1 VKFLGTAIMISLV
14 NKKIVLGVTGSIAT
28 YKAPMLVRE
37 LIRRGAEVHCIMTP
51 AAENFVTSMVLSN
64 LSRNPVAMDMFST
77 DVQNSGAWHIHLAR
91 ECDAMLIAP
100 CSASTLGKIA
110 HGICDNALVT
120 VATALPENIPLVI
133 APAMDTNMWINPV
146 TQENCDKLENLLGA
160 YIIPPDDGDL
170 ASGLVGPGR
179 FPEIDVVI
187 DYLIKALEEPII
199 NDYELSNIQS
209 EELTESVFQ
218 PRRLFKNEYEIE
230 RADMN
235 DSLAGRRVLVTAGPT
250 HEKID
255 DIRYIANY
263 SSGKMGFALADEAYR
278 RGAEVILIAGPV
290 DLVSS
295 SGIKRIDV
303 TSAEEMFEAA
313 VKMNDNID
321 IAIHAAAVA
330 DFTPV
335 NSVIGK
341 IKKTKSGDGMKLEL
355 TQTRDILAEFG
366 RSKSDKQVLVG
377 FALESTNEKE
387 YGKEKLINKN
397 CDLMIVNSSSK
408 PQSGFGGDFNT
419 ISILEKSGREFD
431 YKPMTKAECA
441 KVIYDKIIDI
451 IE

>member
-1 VKFLGTAIMISLV
+1 MISLV

-37 LIRRGAEVHCIMTP
+37 LIRRGADVHCVMTP
-51 AAENFVTSMVLSN
+51 SAENFVTSMVLSN
-64 LSRNPVAMDMFST
+64 LSHNPVAMDMFSK

-100 CSASTLGKIA
+100 CSAATLGKIA

-120 VATALPENIPLVI
+120 VATALPENTPLVI
-133 APAMDTNMWINPV
+133 APAMDTNMWLNPV

-160 YIIPPDDGDL
+160 YIIPPDEGDL

-187 DYLIKALEEPII
+187 DFLLKALEEPVI

-209 EELTESVFQ
+209 EGITESVFQ
-218 PRRLFKNEYEIE
+218 THRLHKSEYEIE
-230 RADMN
+230 RSDMN
-235 DSLAGRRVLVTAGPT
+235 DSLAGRRVLITAGPT

-290 DLVSS
+290 DLISS
-295 SGIKRIDV
+295 EGIKRIDV
-303 TSAEEMFEAA
+303 VSAEEMFDAA
-313 VKMNDNID
+313 VKMNEHID

-341 IKKTKSGDGMKLEL
+341 IKKTKSGDGLKLEL

-366 RSKSDKQVLVG
+366 RNKSEKQILIG

-387 YGKEKLINKN
+387 YGREKLINKN

-419 ISILEKSGREFD
+419 ITILEKSGREFD

-441 KVIYDKIIDI
+441 KVIYDKIIDMM
-451 IE
+451 E